1 MRGKTALGDLVPG
14 ASQCAGHESLLLEM
28 VNSQNVGDDHDHHG
42 DVEGEQGAEDE
53 EGLVV
58 HLAHVGRGHDVLH
71 VEEGEHRDGGG
82 QEEPQPPGQ
91 RHLVED
97 AVLTL
102 GPLPQRSP
110 DTTVTA

>member
-1 MRGKTALGDLVPG
+1 
-14 ASQCAGHESLLLEM
+14 M
-28 VNSQNVGDDHDHHG
+28 VNSQDVGDDHDHHG

-110 DTTVTA
+110 DTTVTAWGHKEGDQTNTKH

>member
-1 MRGKTALGDLVPG
+1 
-14 ASQCAGHESLLLEM
+14 M
-28 VNSQNVGDDHDHHG
+28 VNSQDVGDDHDHHG

-58 HLAHVGRGHDVLH
+58 HLAHVGRGHDVFH

-82 QEEPQPPGQ
+82 QEEPQPPGK

-110 DTTVTA
+110 DTTVTAWGHREGD